1 MKQETSSLRN
11 LESPGFIRGEHV
23 NAGVCKRH
31 EMSGEA
37 PTAAKP
43 TVRWVVG
50 VVRFGIL
57 GLITILAARNGELDE
72 LAIPL
77 TLLTIIAA
85 LSTVPARSS
94 RVRVA
99 KLLVEAAGSA
109 LVLGAAGTFP
119 DPLLPYLII
128 PPLAAGIEAGFLLAS
143 TATGVIAA
151 VLLMSQWLVSGLAGP
166 AQFRSAAQW
175 AGLGLAAG
183 VVGAC
188 ARKLHPQPSETG
200 DTYGA
205 AHLLLSQLREV
216 ARTLPAGLDE
226 VSLDQTLLLNLR
238 SETPYDR
245 AALYKMNDRAALYE
259 MNDRHRLLASAI
271 IGADRIEWDPETTDN
286 RWAQAIAT
294 RQWSAGR
301 GSLTDPH
308 NSDAA
313 GAVLPLR
320 LDDRSI
326 GVVAIERDGPV
337 WSGESLDAAQ
347 SIMDGA
353 ALQVDAGRL
362 FSEVRALATME
373 ERRRLAREIHDGIA
387 QEVASLGYAVDAIT
401 ADVGD
406 DRQREQLAQLRVEL
420 TRIVNELRLSIF
432 DLRSDVA
439 PDTGLGAA
447 LSSYVRQVG
456 MTSGLTVHLV
466 LDESSQ
472 RLAVAAETELL
483 RIAQEAVTNVR
494 KHSQA
499 ANLWVTCRVAPPA
512 AFLRIADD
520 GQGRG
525 SPRIDSYGLEI
536 MRERASRLGAKLSVR
551 DRVDGGTVV
560 EVTVGLGS

>member
-1 MKQETSSLRN
+1 M
-11 LESPGFIRGEHV
+11 
-23 NAGVCKRH
+23 CKRH

-43 TVRWVVG
+43 TVHWVVG

-57 GLITILAARNGELDE
+57 GLITILAALNGELAE

-109 LVLGAAGTFP
+109 LVLGATGTLP

-128 PPLAAGIEAGFLLAS
+128 PPLAAGVGAGFLLAS
-143 TATGVIAA
+143 TATGIIAA

-166 AQFRSAAQW
+166 AQFRSAVEW
-175 AGLGLAAG
+175 AGLGLATGA
-183 VVGAC
+183 VGAC
-188 ARKLHPQPSETG
+188 ARKLHSQPSETG

-216 ARTLPAGLDE
+216 ARALPTGLDE
-226 VSLDQTLLLNLR
+226 VSLGQTLLLNLR

-245 AALYKMNDRAALYE
+245 AALYTMNDQ
-259 MNDRHRLLASAI
+259 HRLLALTI
-271 IGADRIEWDPETTDN
+271 IGTDRVEWDPETTDN

-294 RQWSAGR
+294 RQWSAGC

-353 ALQVDAGRL
+353 ALQVDTGRL
-362 FSEVRALATME
+362 FSEVRVLATME

-406 DRQREQLAQLRVEL
+406 DRQREQLQQLRVEL

-499 ANLWVTCRVAPPA
+499 ANLWVTCRVAPPT

-536 MRERASRLGAKLSVR
+536 MSERASRLGAKFSVR

-560 EVTVGLGS
+560 EVTVGLES